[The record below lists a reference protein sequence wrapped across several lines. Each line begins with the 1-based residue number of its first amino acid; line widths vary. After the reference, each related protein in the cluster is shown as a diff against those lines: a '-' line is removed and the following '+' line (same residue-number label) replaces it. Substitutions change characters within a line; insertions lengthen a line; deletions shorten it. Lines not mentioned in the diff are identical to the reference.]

1 MLHIVETHNRP
12 EFQKYIEE
20 MHALRARV
28 FRDRLQWDVAVHD
41 GKEVDRFD
49 LEDPLYILSVNDET
63 GQLDGSVRLLPTT
76 GPNMLRDVFSVLLP
90 DGMIV
95 ESPIIWES
103 SRFCIEPDM
112 DPHSGTSR
120 IHRITTE
127 LLCGLVEV
135 GMRANLSHIVSV
147 YDARMARIF
156 RASNCP
162 AEVIG
167 TPTRIGRVM
176 TYAGLFEISQSLWDA
191 IAATGGIDSSVFAPS
206 RERHQAVSN

>member
-1 MLHIVETHNRP
+1 MLHIVETPNRLHFEP
-12 EFQKYIEE
+12 LIEE
-20 MHALRARV
+20 MFSLRARV
-28 FRDRLQWDVAVHD
+28 FKDRLQWDVDVQD
-41 GKEVDRFD
+41 GKEIDRFD
-49 LEDPLYILSVNDET
+49 SEDPLYILSTNDET
-63 GQLDGSVRLLPTT
+63 GRLEGSVRLLPTT
-76 GPNMLRDVFSVLLP
+76 GPNMLRDVFPVLLP
-90 DGMIV
+90 DGMVV

-112 DPHSGTSR
+112 DHIGASR
-120 IHRITTE
+120 INRITTE

-135 GMRANLSHIVSV
+135 GQRANLSHIVSV

-176 TYAGLFEISQSLWDA
+176 TYAGLFEISQSLWND
-191 IAATGGIDSSVFAPS
+191 IAATGAITSPVLGSSA
-206 RERHQAVSN
+206 RMRAVA

>member
-1 MLHIVETHNRP
+1 MLHIVETPNRLHFEP
-12 EFQKYIEE
+12 LIEE
-20 MHALRARV
+20 MFSLRARV
-28 FRDRLQWDVAVHD
+28 FKDRLQWDVDVQD
-41 GKEVDRFD
+41 GKEIDRFD
-49 LEDPLYILSVNDET
+49 SEDPLYILSTNDET
-63 GQLDGSVRLLPTT
+63 GRLEGSVRLLPTT
-76 GPNMLRDVFSVLLP
+76 GPNMLRDVFPVLLP
-90 DGMIV
+90 DGMVV

-112 DPHSGTSR
+112 DHIGASR
-120 IHRITTE
+120 INRITTE

-135 GMRANLSHIVSV
+135 GQRANLSHIVSV

-176 TYAGLFEISQSLWDA
+176 TYAGLFEISQSLWND
-191 IAATGGIDSSVFAPS
+191 IAATGAITSPVLGSSARMRTVA
-206 RERHQAVSN
+206 

>member
-1 MLHIVETHNRP
+1 MLHIVETSNRLHFEP
-12 EFQKYIEE
+12 LIEE
-20 MHALRARV
+20 MFSLRARV
-28 FRDRLQWDVAVHD
+28 FKDRMQWDVDVQD
-41 GKEVDRFD
+41 GKEIDRFD
-49 LEDPLYILSVNDET
+49 SEDPLYILSTNDET
-63 GQLDGSVRLLPTT
+63 GRLEGSVRLLPTT
-76 GPNMLRDVFSVLLP
+76 GPNMLRDVFPVLLP
-90 DGMIV
+90 DGMVV

-112 DPHSGTSR
+112 DHIGASR
-120 IHRITTE
+120 INRITTE

-135 GMRANLSHIVSV
+135 GQRANLSHIVSV

-176 TYAGLFEISQSLWDA
+176 TYAGLFEVSQSLWND
-191 IAATGGIDSSVFAPS
+191 IAATGAITSPVLGSSA
-206 RERHQAVSN
+206 RMRAVA

>member
-1 MLHIVETHNRP
+1 MLHIVETSNRLHFEP
-12 EFQKYIEE
+12 LIEE
-20 MHALRARV
+20 MFSLRARV
-28 FRDRLQWDVAVHD
+28 FKDRMQWDVDVRD
-41 GKEVDRFD
+41 GKEIDLFD
-49 LEDPLYILSVNDET
+49 SEDPLYILSTNDET
-63 GQLDGSVRLLPTT
+63 GRLEGSVRLLPTT
-76 GPNMLRDVFSVLLP
+76 GPNMLRDVFPVLLP
-90 DGMIV
+90 DGMVV

-112 DPHSGTSR
+112 DHIGASR
-120 IHRITTE
+120 INRITTE

-135 GMRANLSHIVSV
+135 GQRANLSHIVSV

-176 TYAGLFEISQSLWDA
+176 TYAGLFEVSQSLWND
-191 IAATGGIDSSVFAPS
+191 IAATGAITSPVLGSSA
-206 RERHQAVSN
+206 RMRAVA

>member
-1 MLHIVETHNRP
+1 MLHTVETSNRLHFEP
-12 EFQKYIEE
+12 LIEE
-20 MHALRARV
+20 MFSLRARV
-28 FRDRLQWDVAVHD
+28 FKDRLQWDVDVRD
-41 GKEVDRFD
+41 GKEIDRFD
-49 LEDPLYILSVNDET
+49 SEDPLYILSTNDET
-63 GQLDGSVRLLPTT
+63 GRLEGSVRLLPTT
-76 GPNMLRDVFSVLLP
+76 GPNMLRDVFPVLLP
-90 DGMIV
+90 DGMVV

-112 DPHSGTSR
+112 DHIGASR
-120 IHRITTE
+120 INRITTE

-135 GMRANLSHIVSV
+135 GQRANLSHIVSV

-176 TYAGLFEISQSLWDA
+176 TYAGLFEISQSLWND
-191 IAATGGIDSSVFAPS
+191 IAATGGITSPVLGSSA
-206 RERHQAVSN
+206 RMRAVA

>member
-1 MLHIVETHNRP
+1 MLHIVETSNRLHFEP
-12 EFQKYIEE
+12 LIEE
-20 MHALRARV
+20 MFSLRARV
-28 FRDRLQWDVAVHD
+28 FKDRLQWDVDVQD
-41 GKEVDRFD
+41 GKEIDRFD
-49 LEDPLYILSVNDET
+49 SEDPLYILSTNDET
-63 GQLDGSVRLLPTT
+63 GRLEGSVRLLPTT
-76 GPNMLRDVFSVLLP
+76 GPNMLRDVFPVLLP
-90 DGMIV
+90 DGMVV

-112 DPHSGTSR
+112 DHIGASR
-120 IHRITTE
+120 INRITTE

-135 GMRANLSHIVSV
+135 GQRANLSHIVSV

-176 TYAGLFEISQSLWDA
+176 TYAGLFEVSQSLWND
-191 IAATGGIDSSVFAPS
+191 IAATGAITSPVLGSSA
-206 RERHQAVSN
+206 RMRAVA

>member
-1 MLHIVETHNRP
+1 MGCHEGTGQEKSH
-12 EFQKYIEE
+12 
-20 MHALRARV
+20 
-28 FRDRLQWDVAVHD
+28 VAASTAPGASVRD
-41 GKEVDRFD
+41 GKEIDLFD
-49 LEDPLYILSVNDET
+49 SEDPLYILSTNDET
-63 GQLDGSVRLLPTT
+63 GRLEGSVRLLPTT
-76 GPNMLRDVFSVLLP
+76 GPNMLRDVFPVLLP
-90 DGMIV
+90 DGMVV

-112 DPHSGTSR
+112 DHIGASR
-120 IHRITTE
+120 INRITTE

-135 GMRANLSHIVSV
+135 GQRANLSHIVSV

-176 TYAGLFEISQSLWDA
+176 TYAGLFEVSQSLWND
-191 IAATGGIDSSVFAPS
+191 IAATGAITSPVLGSSA
-206 RERHQAVSN
+206 RMRAVA

>member
-1 MLHIVETHNRP
+1 MLHIVETSNRLHFEP
-12 EFQKYIEE
+12 LIGE
-20 MHALRARV
+20 MFSLRARV
-28 FRDRLQWDVAVHD
+28 FKDRLQWDVDVRD
-41 GKEVDRFD
+41 GKEIDLFD
-49 LEDPLYILSVNDET
+49 SEDPLYILSTNDET
-63 GQLDGSVRLLPTT
+63 GRLEGSVRLLPTT
-76 GPNMLRDVFSVLLP
+76 GPNMLRDVFPVLLP
-90 DGMIV
+90 DGMVV

-112 DPHSGTSR
+112 DHIGASR
-120 IHRITTE
+120 INRITTE

-135 GMRANLSHIVSV
+135 GQRANLSHIVSV

-176 TYAGLFEISQSLWDA
+176 TYAGLFEISQSLWND
-191 IAATGGIDSSVFAPS
+191 IAATGAITSPVLGSSA
-206 RERHQAVSN
+206 RMRAVA

>member
-1 MLHIVETHNRP
+1 MLHIVETSNRLHFEP
-12 EFQKYIEE
+12 LIEE
-20 MHALRARV
+20 MFSLRARV
-28 FRDRLQWDVAVHD
+28 FKDRLQWDVDVRD
-41 GKEVDRFD
+41 GKEIDRFD
-49 LEDPLYILSVNDET
+49 SEDPLYILSTNDET
-63 GQLDGSVRLLPTT
+63 GRLEGSVRLLPTT
-76 GPNMLRDVFSVLLP
+76 GPNMLRDVFPVLLP
-90 DGMIV
+90 DGMVV

-112 DPHSGTSR
+112 DHIGASR
-120 IHRITTE
+120 INRITTE

-135 GMRANLSHIVSV
+135 GQRANLSHIVSV

-176 TYAGLFEISQSLWDA
+176 TYAGLFEVSQSLWND
-191 IAATGGIDSSVFAPS
+191 IAATGPITSPVLGSSA
-206 RERHQAVSN
+206 RMRAVA

>member
-1 MLHIVETHNRP
+1 MLHIVETSNRLHFEP
-12 EFQKYIEE
+12 LIEE
-20 MHALRARV
+20 MFSLRARV
-28 FRDRLQWDVAVHD
+28 FKDRLQWDVDVRD
-41 GKEVDRFD
+41 GKEIDRFD
-49 LEDPLYILSVNDET
+49 SEDPLYILSTNDET
-63 GQLDGSVRLLPTT
+63 GRLEGSVRLLPTT
-76 GPNMLRDVFSVLLP
+76 GPNMLRDVFPVLLP
-90 DGMIV
+90 DGMVV

-112 DPHSGTSR
+112 DHIGASR
-120 IHRITTE
+120 INRITTE

-135 GMRANLSHIVSV
+135 GQRANLSHIVSV

-176 TYAGLFEISQSLWDA
+176 TYAGLFEVSQSLWND
-191 IAATGGIDSSVFAPS
+191 IAATGAITSPVLGSSA
-206 RERHQAVSN
+206 RMRAVA

>member
-1 MLHIVETHNRP
+1 MLHIVETSNRLHFEP
-12 EFQKYIEE
+12 LIEE
-20 MHALRARV
+20 MFSLRARV
-28 FRDRLQWDVAVHD
+28 FKDRLQWEVDVRD
-41 GKEVDRFD
+41 GKEIDRFD
-49 LEDPLYILSVNDET
+49 SEDPLYILSTNDET
-63 GQLDGSVRLLPTT
+63 GRLEGSVRLLPTT
-76 GPNMLRDVFSVLLP
+76 GPNMLRDVFPVLLP
-90 DGMIV
+90 DGMVV

-112 DPHSGTSR
+112 DHIGASR
-120 IHRITTE
+120 INRITTE

-135 GMRANLSHIVSV
+135 GQRANLSHIVSV

-176 TYAGLFEISQSLWDA
+176 TYAGLFEISQSLWND
-191 IAATGGIDSSVFAPS
+191 IAATGAITSPVLGSSA
-206 RERHQAVSN
+206 RMRAVA

>member
-12 EFQKYIEE
+12 EFQKHIEE

-28 FRDRLQWDVAVHD
+28 FRDRLQWDVAVRD
-41 GKEVDRFD
+41 GKEIDRFD

-76 GPNMLRDVFSVLLP
+76 GPNMLRDVFPILLP

-112 DPHSGTSR
+112 DSHSETSR

-206 RERHQAVSN
+206 REKRQTVSS

>member
-1 MLHIVETHNRP
+1 MIHLVEAQDRSA
-12 EFQKYIEE
+12 YADLVDD
-20 MHALRARV
+20 MHVLRARV
-28 FRDRLQWDVAVHD
+28 FQERLKWDVDVVD
-41 GKEVDRFD
+41 GREIDRFD
-49 LEDPLYILSVNDET
+49 REGPLYLLALNDVT
-63 GQLDGSVRLLPTT
+63 GRLEGSVRLLPTT

-90 DGMIV
+90 EGEVV

-103 SRFCIEPDM
+103 SRFCVEPDVT
-112 DPHSGTSR
+112 HLGEGR
-120 IHRITTE
+120 INRITTE

-135 GMRANLSHIVSV
+135 GMRVGLSHIVSV

-176 TYAGLFEISQSLWDA
+176 TYAGLFETDQALWNA
-191 IAATGGIDSSVFAPS
+191 IAATGGITASVISTTLPA
-206 RERHQAVSN
+206 AIAA